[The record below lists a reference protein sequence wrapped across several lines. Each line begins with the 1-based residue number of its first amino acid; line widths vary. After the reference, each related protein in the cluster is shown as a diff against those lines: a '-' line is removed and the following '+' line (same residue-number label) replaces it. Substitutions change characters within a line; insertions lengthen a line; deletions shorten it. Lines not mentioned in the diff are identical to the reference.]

1 MRSSA
6 RAYIGLMRHL
16 AFPLILITALAHP
29 VAAQD
34 NDRNPF
40 SGLDNFFDGLRGDMD
55 DTLRDLRRWAELWG
69 PSFESFL
76 QEMGPAL
83 ADMMD
88 EVQDWSRYEQPEILP
103 NGDIII
109 RRKPDQEDLPDLPAD
124 KDEPAPID
132 I

>member
-1 MRSSA
+1 MR
-6 RAYIGLMRHL
+6 
-16 AFPLILITALAHP
+16 
-29 VAAQD
+29 
-34 NDRNPF
+34 
-40 SGLDNFFDGLRGDMD
+40 
-55 DTLRDLRRWAELWG
+55 
-69 PSFESFL
+69 
-76 QEMGPAL
+76 PAL

-88 EVQDWSRYEQPEILP
+88 EVQDWSRYGQPEILP